1 MAITYP
7 AAGARVDYSPFP
19 ATKTA
24 TQPRTSWL
32 RRAFVALAEA
42 RMREAER
49 EIARHRHLLPPELEI
64 SGNRLTRKNEDELPF
79 GGW

>member
-7 AAGARVDYSPFP
+7 TAGSRVDYSPFP
-19 ATKTA
+19 ANKTA
-24 TQPRTSWL
+24 KPRRSWL

-64 SGNRLTRKNEDELPF
+64 SGNRLTRRNEDNLPF